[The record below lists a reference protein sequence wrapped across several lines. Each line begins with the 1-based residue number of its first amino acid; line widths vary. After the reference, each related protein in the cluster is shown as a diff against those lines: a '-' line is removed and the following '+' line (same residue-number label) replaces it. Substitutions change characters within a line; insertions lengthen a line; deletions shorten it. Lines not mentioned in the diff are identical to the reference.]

1 MAHEQFRWFGGGWK
15 VNAEL
20 PGTAGFSG
28 ASQFVR
34 PDDVADSIPCGP
46 DVEGIV
52 EAVRPFVEAGFTD
65 VALVQV
71 GDAGQR
77 DFLSLAESQL
87 LPTLRA
93 EYGQ

>member
-1 MAHEQFRWFGGGWK
+1 M
-15 VNAEL
+15 
-20 PGTAGFSG
+20 
-28 ASQFVR
+28 
-34 PDDVADSIPCGP
+34 
-46 DVEGIV
+46 